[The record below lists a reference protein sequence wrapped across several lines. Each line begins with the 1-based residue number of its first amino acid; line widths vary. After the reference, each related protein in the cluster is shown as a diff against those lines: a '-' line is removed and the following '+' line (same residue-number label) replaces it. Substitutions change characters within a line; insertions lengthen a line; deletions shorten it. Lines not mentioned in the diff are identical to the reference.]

1 MQNLPPSEL
10 EKSELFASS
19 IVCLSNLN
27 KPIYPTMK
35 EALRPVTNLRKLTR
49 LNAYS
54 GTLGQAGRA
63 LSRNE
68 PSDALARR
76 ANQ

>member
-1 MQNLPPSEL
+1 
-10 EKSELFASS
+10 
-19 IVCLSNLN
+19 
-27 KPIYPTMK
+27 MK
-35 EALRPVTNLRKLTR
+35 GALQPVTNLRKKTN
-49 LNAYS
+49 LNVYS